1 MGELMKKDRYY
12 AEQKRALRAV
22 NKELGTDWKIPLI
35 QPTDIL
41 EELKRYQTK
50 ALAEGIR
57 RGTLLE
63 RRRLYRKTKN
73 KEC

>member
-1 MGELMKKDRYY
+1 MGDLMKKDGYY
-12 AEQKRALRAV
+12 AEQKWALRAV

-35 QPTDIL
+35 KPTDIL
-41 EELKRYQTK
+41 EELKCYQTK

-63 RRRLYRKTKN
+63 RRRLYRKTKS